1 MIERADKVL
10 SWLVILALIIGG
22 LGTTAVVFTAEIILA
37 NVSNQPLSIELEV
50 AVPMSEVA
58 ELHHWLVYE
67 ASIAENDF
75 EANYHVEQAL
85 DLATN
90 AEHQS
95 LLDGLLREH
104 LPSGHFFHAED
115 TMVEILELAEKR
127 EPELSFT
134 LLHASLAH
142 LLLTEGNIGEAQEQV
157 EHLVALATALEK
169 EQGQKILDALATGD
183 TETASLLLTELSGKG
198 GESP

>member
-10 SWLVILALIIGG
+10 SWLVILVLIIGG

-37 NVSNQPLSIELEV
+37 NVSSQPISIELEV

-58 ELHHWLVYE
+58 ELHHWLAYE
-67 ASIAENDF
+67 ASIVQNDF

-85 DLATN
+85 ILATD
-90 AEHQS
+90 ADHHS

-115 TMVEILELAEKR
+115 TMVEILELANKR
-127 EPELSFT
+127 NPELSFT
-134 LLHASLAH
+134 LLHARLAH
-142 LLLTEGNIGEAQEQV
+142 LLFTEGNTGEAQVQV
-157 EHLVALATALEK
+157 EHLVALATGTEK
-169 EQGQKILDALATGD
+169 EQGQKILDALATSD
-183 TETASLLLTELSGKG
+183 TETATTLLAEF
-198 GESP
+198 

>member
-10 SWLVILALIIGG
+10 SWLVISVLIIGG
-22 LGTTAVVFTAEIILA
+22 FGTTTVVFTAEMILA

-50 AVPMSEVA
+50 AVPMSEVG
-58 ELHHWLVYE
+58 ELHHWLAYE
-67 ASIAENDF
+67 ASIVQNDF
-75 EANYHVEQAL
+75 EAVYHVEQAL

-90 AEHQS
+90 AEHRS

-127 EPELSFT
+127 NPGLSFT
-134 LLHASLAH
+134 LLHASLAQ
-142 LLLTEGNIGEAQEQV
+142 LLLEEGNTDLAREQV
-157 EHLVALATALEK
+157 EHLVTLASGSEKAQAQQVLEALTN
-169 EQGQKILDALATGD
+169 GD
-183 TETASLLLTELSGKG
+183 TEAASLLLAELSG
-198 GESP
+198 